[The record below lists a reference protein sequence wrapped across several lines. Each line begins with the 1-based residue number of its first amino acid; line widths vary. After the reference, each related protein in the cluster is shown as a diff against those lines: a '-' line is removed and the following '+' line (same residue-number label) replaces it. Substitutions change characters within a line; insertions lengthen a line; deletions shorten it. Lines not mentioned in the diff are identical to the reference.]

1 MQRKKIYMT
10 SELRT
15 ALDHNFQL
23 FFDILF
29 KQDVENLSGVSYCA
43 SLARSEA
50 MFANL
55 GHLVCL
61 CMASRN
67 EVVKRV
73 PWVRWVGLGWVRIK
87 MGTFFVQPRL
97 R

>member
-43 SLARSEA
+43 SLASLFFYITHIYCLSCRSKA
-50 MFANL
+50 IIFL
-55 GHLVCL
+55 KFC
-61 CMASRN
+61 SF
-67 EVVKRV
+67 
-73 PWVRWVGLGWVRIK
+73 P
-87 MGTFFVQPRL
+87 
-97 R
+97 

>member
-29 KQDVENLSGVSYCA
+29 KQGNLQPNAFFMDHQPITHLDVENLSGVSYCA
-43 SLARSEA
+43 SLASLFFYITHIYCLSCRSKA
-50 MFANL
+50 IIFL
-55 GHLVCL
+55 KFC
-61 CMASRN
+61 SF
-67 EVVKRV
+67 
-73 PWVRWVGLGWVRIK
+73 P
-87 MGTFFVQPRL
+87 
-97 R
+97 